1 MKDFEKY
8 SEAAIELIIVH
19 GPKLLLSL
27 ITLWIGIKVIKWV
40 ISLADKSLEKSK
52 VDPTLRKFITNLFSW
67 CLKIL
72 LVISV
77 ASMVGIETTSFVAIL
92 GAAGLAIG
100 LALQGALSNFAG
112 GVLLMIFKPYKV
124 GDVIT
129 TEDETGEVKEI
140 QIFTTVLL
148 NPDNVT
154 IIVPNGAVVAGKIK
168 NLSKEGQIRHNLAMG
183 ISYDANIKDARKALV
198 EVMEAHPLVLEDPAP
213 SVTVVEL
220 GDSSVNLM
228 VRPWCTTADYWT
240 VYGDIMEQGKEALDA
255 AKITIPFPQLD
266 VHMDK

>member
-1 MKDFEKY
+1 MEDFEKY
-8 SEAAIELIIVH
+8 LDKAIELVIAY
-19 GPKLLLSL
+19 GPRLILSL
-27 ITLWIGIKVIKWV
+27 ITLWIGLKIIKWIV
-40 ISLADKSLEKSK
+40 KLSEKGLDRSK
-52 VDPTLRKFITNLFSW
+52 VEPTLRKFIGNLLTW
-67 CLKIL
+67 GLKVL

-112 GVLLMIFKPYKV
+112 GVLLMIFKPYKI

-129 TEDETGEVKEI
+129 TDGETGEVKEI

-168 NLSKEGQIRHNLAMG
+168 NLSEEGNIRHNLPMG
-183 ISYDANIKDARKALV
+183 ISYDANIKDARKALM
-198 EVMEAHPLVLEDPAP
+198 EVMEAHPLVLDEPAP

-228 VRPWCTTADYWT
+228 VRPWCTTTDYWT
-240 VYGDIMEQGKEALDA
+240 VHGDVMEQGKEALDA

-266 VHMDK
+266 VHLEK